1 MLKTVLYV
9 KKHSGFKK
17 CRYHIDYL
25 HMHRTAGT
33 STRILVP
40 LKSPTV
46 VSLRQ
51 NSELRKRMP
60 FPVYSFTWT
69 PEIAVVSAP
78 ATVVTVVWSC
88 CCDGNPTTVV
98 LLWQQQW
105 LLGAYQYLYWET
117 LLLMCSAGCGDGKV
131 AVVMPPAA
139 IVTSVADS
147 VCFTGFRILDPTFF
161 HPGSRIL
168 IFSSPDPDPGS
179 A

>member
-17 CRYHIDYL
+17 YRYHIDYL

-78 ATVVTVVWSC
+78 ATVVTVV
-88 CCDGNPTTVV
+88 
-98 LLWQQQW
+98 
-105 LLGAYQYLYWET
+105 
-117 LLLMCSAGCGDGKV
+117 
-131 AVVMPPAA
+131 
-139 IVTSVADS
+139 
-147 VCFTGFRILDPTFF
+147 
-161 HPGSRIL
+161 
-168 IFSSPDPDPGS
+168 
-179 A
+179 